1 MPTLPPSPSL
11 DQLRHQAKELLRAAN
26 AGDGAAISRIEAVSD
41 RVTLAAAQL
50 ALARE
55 YGFASWP
62 KLKDEVEA
70 RALALT
76 DMADA
81 FCEASINGRMRRAA
95 RLLAETPA
103 IAGYSFATAV
113 ILGDAGRVRDELGR
127 APGLATRLDPRTGW
141 AALHAVSASRWHQVD
156 PGRGQGLLEVAQALL
171 DAGADPTVITSA

>member
-62 KLKDEVEA
+62 KLKDEAEA

-81 FCEASINGRMRRAA
+81 FCEASINGRMGRAA

-103 IAGYSFATAV
+103 IAGYSSRPPSSWATPAASATSSV
-113 ILGDAGRVRDELGR
+113 ALRVSRPDSTR
-127 APGLATRLDPRTGW
+127 APAGLRFTPSV
-141 AALHAVSASRWHQVD
+141 LHD
-156 PGRGQGLLEVAQALL
+156 G
-171 DAGADPTVITSA
+171 IK